1 MGQGTIAVEMLEQQP
16 NLDAI
21 IVPVSGGGMLAGI
34 AAAAKSIK
42 PSIRVFAVEPLGK
55 QLGRSLALRGQ
66 GWISPEAR
74 DALLDT
80 IADAIRTKVGHRG
93 CCEAGAYPHMK
104 KSLEYGLLQAIGD
117 VPWPLVLSHVDE
129 HVFSVCRLRALV

>member
-16 NLDAI
+16 ELDAI

-55 QLGRSLALRGQ
+55 QLGRSLAMREQ
-66 GWISPEAR
+66 GWISSEAR
-74 DALLDT
+74 DMLLDT

-93 CCEAGAYPHMK
+93 RCESDACAHTTNRCGY
-104 KSLEYGLLQAIGD
+104 
-117 VPWPLVLSHVDE
+117 
-129 HVFSVCRLRALV
+129 